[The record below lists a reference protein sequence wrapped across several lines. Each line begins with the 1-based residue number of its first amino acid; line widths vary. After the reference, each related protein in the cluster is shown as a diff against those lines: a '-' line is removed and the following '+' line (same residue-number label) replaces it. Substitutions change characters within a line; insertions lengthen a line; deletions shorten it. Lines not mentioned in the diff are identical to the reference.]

1 MRRSVGSAGIR
12 MATGPTTK
20 VDAEL
25 DRRFMAVA
33 LRYGRRNLGSTA
45 RAPSVGVVI
54 VRDVA
59 GGPVILGRGV
69 TGSGGAP
76 HAEIV
81 ALQSLA
87 DDACSATVYTTM
99 EPSPESAQALTSAG
113 IARLVS
119 AMDNPDPRLQGR
131 GHMQLRDAGIAVTNG
146 VLGDEA
152 RRQHAGI
159 LTVLSAGR
167 PHVTLK
173 LAVSADGMIGRVAGE
188 RMLVSGREAFARL
201 QTMRIEA
208 DATLIG
214 IGTALV
220 DDPSLTVRVPGLRA
234 HSPIRIVL
242 DTKARLSPASSLV
255 RGAVDTAL
263 WVVAASDAPLAN
275 REALSAGGV
284 EVLTVGTGSG
294 GIDIE
299 AAMRL
304 LAERGVTRLLV
315 EGGAKVAA
323 SLLQRGLLDE
333 VVLFHA
339 PVVVG
344 PDGVRAFS
352 GGALSAIERSPRF
365 RRVEEARLGEDR
377 MVRYER
383 SV

>member
-1 MRRSVGSAGIR
+1 
-12 MATGPTTK
+12 MATERTASADP
-20 VDAEL
+20 EM
-25 DRRFMAVA
+25 DRRLMAVA
-33 LRYGRRNLGSTA
+33 LRLGRRNLGSTA
-45 RAPSVGVVI
+45 PAPAVGTLI
-54 VRDVA
+54 VSFEADV
-59 GGPVILGRGV
+59 PVILGRGL
-69 TGSGGAP
+69 TGVRGSP
-76 HAEIV
+76 HAEIA
-81 ALQSLA
+81 ALA
-87 DDACSATVYTTM
+87 ATGAEARGATVYTTM
-99 EPSPESAQALTSAG
+99 EPSPDLVDGVSDVEALIQAG
-113 IARLVS
+113 VARVVT
-119 AMDNPDPRLQGR
+119 AMENPNPRFVGR
-131 GHMQLRDAGIAVTNG
+131 GHAQLRDAGIAVTSG

-152 RRQHAGI
+152 RRLHAGFI
-159 LTVLSAGR
+159 SVLSAGR

-214 IGTALV
+214 IGTAQV

-242 DTKARLSPASSLV
+242 DTQARLSPSSSLV
-255 RGAVDTAL
+255 KGAPDTPL
-263 WVVAASDAPLAN
+263 WLVTSSEAPIAN
-275 REALSAGGV
+275 RERLLAAGV
-284 EVLTVGTGSG
+284 EVLPVGTGSG
-294 GIDIE
+294 GVDIE
-299 AAMRL
+299 AALRL

-315 EGGAKVAA
+315 EGGARVSA
-323 SLLQRGLLDE
+323 SLLHRGLLDE

-344 PDGVRAFS
+344 PDGVRALA

>member
-1 MRRSVGSAGIR
+1 
-12 MATGPTTK
+12 MATERTASADP
-20 VDAEL
+20 EM
-25 DRRFMAVA
+25 DRRLMAVA
-33 LRYGRRNLGSTA
+33 LRLGRRNLGSTA
-45 RAPSVGVVI
+45 PAPAVGTLVVGFE
-54 VRDVA
+54 A
-59 GGPVILGRGV
+59 EGPVIVGRGA
-69 TGSGGAP
+69 TGDDGTSQ
-76 HAEIV
+76 AEIA
-81 ALQSLA
+81 ALTA
-87 DDACSATVYTTM
+87 AGAAARGATVYTTL
-99 EPSPESAQALTSAG
+99 EPSPNPLDGVSAVEALISAG
-113 IARLVS
+113 VARVIS
-119 AMDNPDPRLQGR
+119 ALENPDPRVAGR
-131 GHMQLRDAGIAVTNG
+131 GHAQLRDAGIAVVTG

-152 RRQHAGI
+152 RRLHAGPI
-159 LTVLSAGR
+159 SVLAAGR

-173 LAVSADGMIGRVAGE
+173 LAVSADGMIGRLAGE

-242 DTKARLSPASSLV
+242 DTQARLSPTSSLV
-255 RGAVDTAL
+255 KGAGDTAL
-263 WVVAASDAPLAN
+263 WLVTSSEAPLSN
-275 REALSAGGV
+275 RDRLAAAGV
-284 EVLTVGTGSG
+284 EVINVGTGSG
-294 GIDIE
+294 GVDIE
-299 AAMRL
+299 AALRL

-323 SLLQRGLLDE
+323 SLLHRGLLDE

-344 PDGVRAFS
+344 PDGVRALA

-365 RRVEEARLGEDR
+365 RRIEETRLGEDR

>member
-1 MRRSVGSAGIR
+1 
-12 MATGPTTK
+12 MATERTVNADP
-20 VDAEL
+20 EM
-25 DRRFMAVA
+25 DRRLMAVA
-33 LRYGRRNLGSTA
+33 LRFGRRTLGSTA
-45 RAPSVGVVI
+45 PAPAVGALVVAFEA
-54 VRDVA
+54 D
-59 GGPVILGRGV
+59 GPVILGRGN
-69 TGSGGAP
+69 TAAGGIP
-76 HAEIV
+76 HAERG
-81 ALQSLA
+81 ALAMAGELA
-87 DDACSATVYTTM
+87 RGSTVYSTL
-99 EPSPESAQALTSAG
+99 EPSPVPVDGLSDVQALIAAG
-113 IARLVS
+113 VSRVVS
-119 AMDNPDPRLQGR
+119 ALENPDPALAGR
-131 GHMQLRDAGIAVTNG
+131 GHAQLRDAGIAVATG

-152 RRQHAGI
+152 RRLHAGTI
-159 LTVLSAGR
+159 SVLSAGR

-234 HSPIRIVL
+234 HSPIRVVL
-242 DTKARLSPASSLV
+242 DTQARLSPKSSLV
-255 RGAVDTAL
+255 KSAADTAL
-263 WVVAASDAPLAN
+263 WVVCGSEAPLAH
-275 REALSAGGV
+275 REALLAHGV
-284 EVLTVGTGSG
+284 EVLPVGTGSG
-294 GIDIE
+294 GVDIE

-304 LAERGVTRLLV
+304 LAERGVTRLLA

-323 SLLQRGLLDE
+323 SLLGRGLLDE

-344 PDGVRAFS
+344 PDGVRALA

-383 SV
+383 AV

>member
-1 MRRSVGSAGIR
+1 
-12 MATGPTTK
+12 MATAPTAS
-20 VDAEL
+20 VDSEM
-25 DRRFMAVA
+25 DRRLMAVA

-45 RAPSVGVVI
+45 PAPSVGTLV
-54 VRDVA
+54 VRDTVD
-59 GGPVILGRGV
+59 GPIVLGRGV
-69 TGSGGAP
+69 TAVGGSP
-76 HAEIV
+76 HAELV
-81 ALQSLA
+81 ALQSA
-87 DDACSATVYTTM
+87 KDEARSATVFTTM
-99 EPSPESAQALTSAG
+99 EPSPESALALIAAG
-113 IARLVS
+113 VARVVS

-131 GHMQLRDAGIAVTNG
+131 GHALLRDAGITVTNG

-152 RRQHAGI
+152 RRQHAGHV
-159 LTVLSAGR
+159 TVLAKGR

-173 LAVSADGMIGRVAGE
+173 LAVSADGMIGRVTGE

-242 DTKARLSPASSLV
+242 DTQARLSPASSLV
-255 RGAVDTAL
+255 KGAGDTAL
-263 WVVAASDAPLAN
+263 WVVSATEAPLVN
-275 REALSAGGV
+275 REKLLACGV
-284 EVLTVGTGSG
+284 DVLTVGTGSG
-294 GIDIE
+294 GVDIE
-299 AAMRL
+299 AALRV

-323 SLLQRGLLDE
+323 SLLHRGLLDE

-344 PDGVRAFS
+344 PDGVRALA

>member
-1 MRRSVGSAGIR
+1 
-12 MATGPTTK
+12 MATHPTANA
-20 VDAEL
+20 DIEM
-25 DRRFMAVA
+25 DRRMMAVA
-33 LRYGRRNLGSTA
+33 LRHGRRHLGSTA
-45 RAPSVGVVI
+45 PAPSVGVLI
-54 VRDVA
+54 VRDE
-59 GGPVILGRGV
+59 GEGPVVLGRGV
-69 TGSGGAP
+69 TGTGGAP

-81 ALQSLA
+81 ALQSL
-87 DDACSATVYTTM
+87 DGDARGATVFTTM
-99 EPSPESAQALTSAG
+99 EPSPDSAQALIAAG
-113 IARLVS
+113 VARVVS

-131 GHMQLRDAGIAVTNG
+131 GHAQLRDAGILVASG

-152 RRQHAGI
+152 RRHHAGNI
-159 LTVLSAGR
+159 MMLGSGR

-173 LAVSADGMIGRVAGE
+173 LAVSADGMIGRLAGE
-188 RMLVSGREAFARL
+188 RMLVSGREAFQRL

-242 DTKARLSPASSLV
+242 DTQARLSPDSSLV
-255 RGAVDTAL
+255 RGAGDTAL
-263 WVVAASDAPLAN
+263 WVVSASESPSSN
-275 REALSAGGV
+275 REKLQASGV

-294 GIDIE
+294 GVDIE

-344 PDGVRAFS
+344 PDGVRALA

-365 RRVEEARLGEDR
+365 RRVEESRLGEDR

>member
-1 MRRSVGSAGIR
+1 
-12 MATGPTTK
+12 MATERTGNADP
-20 VDAEL
+20 EL
-25 DRRFMAVA
+25 DRRLMAVA
-33 LRYGRRNLGSTA
+33 LRFGRRNLGSA
-45 RAPSVGVVI
+45 APAPAVGALVV
-54 VRDVA
+54 
-59 GGPVILGRGV
+59 GFESGEPVILGRGN
-69 TGSGGAP
+69 TAAGGIP
-76 HAEIV
+76 HAERG
-81 ALQSLA
+81 ALAMAGERARGS
-87 DDACSATVYTTM
+87 TVYSTL
-99 EPSPESAQALTSAG
+99 EPSPVAIDGVSDVQALIEAG
-113 IARLVS
+113 VARVVS
-119 AMDNPDPRLQGR
+119 ALESPDPQIAGR
-131 GHMQLRDAGIAVTNG
+131 GHAQLRDAGIAVTTG

-152 RRQHAGI
+152 RRLHAGTI
-159 LTVLSAGR
+159 SVLSAGR

-173 LAVSADGMIGRVAGE
+173 LAVSADGMIGRVTGE

-242 DTKARLSPASSLV
+242 DTQARLSPKSSLV
-255 RGAVDTAL
+255 RGAADTAL
-263 WVVAASDAPLAN
+263 WVVCSHDAPLAH
-275 REALSAGGV
+275 REALLAHGV
-284 EVLTVGTGSG
+284 EVLPVGTGSG
-294 GIDIE
+294 GVDIE

-304 LAERGVTRLLV
+304 LAERGVTRLLA
-315 EGGAKVAA
+315 EGGARVAA
-323 SLLQRGLLDE
+323 SLLGRGLLDE

-344 PDGVRAFS
+344 PDGVRALA

-383 SV
+383 AV

>member
-1 MRRSVGSAGIR
+1 
-12 MATGPTTK
+12 MATERTGNADP
-20 VDAEL
+20 EL
-25 DRRFMAVA
+25 DRRLMAVA
-33 LRYGRRNLGSTA
+33 LRFGRRNLGSVAPAVGALVVGFESGEPVIFGRGNTA
-45 RAPSVGVVI
+45 
-54 VRDVA
+54 A
-59 GGPVILGRGV
+59 GGI
-69 TGSGGAP
+69 P
-76 HAEIV
+76 HAERG
-81 ALQSLA
+81 ALAMAGELA
-87 DDACSATVYTTM
+87 RDSTLYTTL
-99 EPSPESAQALTSAG
+99 EPSPVAVDGVSDVQALIEAG
-113 IARLVS
+113 VSRVVS
-119 AMDNPDPRLQGR
+119 ALESPDPQITGR
-131 GHMQLRDAGIAVTNG
+131 GHAQLRDAGIAVTIG

-152 RRQHAGI
+152 RRLHAGTI
-159 LTVLSAGR
+159 SVLAAGR

-173 LAVSADGMIGRVAGE
+173 LAVSADGMIGRQTGE

-242 DTKARLSPASSLV
+242 DTQARLSPKSSLV
-255 RGAVDTAL
+255 RGAADTAL
-263 WVVAASDAPLAN
+263 WVVCSNEAPLAH
-275 REALSAGGV
+275 REALLAHGV
-284 EVLTVGTGSG
+284 EILPVGTGSG

-304 LAERGVTRLLV
+304 LAERGVTRLLA
-315 EGGAKVAA
+315 EGGARVAA
-323 SLLQRGLLDE
+323 SLLGRGLLDE

-344 PDGVRAFS
+344 PDGVRALA

-383 SV
+383 AV